1 MGAWEF
7 LVGVFGP
14 VAVGLLLM
22 ALGWAAFER
31 GRIHHQLARLRSGKD
46 AAAHAGGWRRERLL
60 AGFFRFGR
68 RVRRIHLA
76 VSAVAG
82 CGVA

>member
-1 MGAWEF
+1 MGAWGF
-7 LVGVFGP
+7 LVDVVGP
-14 VAVGLLLM
+14 VAVGLLLI
-22 ALGWAAFER
+22 ALGWAALER

-46 AAAHAGGWRRERLL
+46 AAAHAGGWRAKRLL
-60 AGFFRFGR
+60 AGFFRFARGA
-68 RVRRIHLA
+68 RRIRLA